1 MTRVRAAF
9 ARGSHSELPRTSE
22 GRFAAVAAVIAEG
35 VGGPELLFILRAEHP
50 DDPWSGHMAFPGGR
64 VEPGETPGT
73 GVRRETLE
81 EVGVDLDRDAIPLGR
96 LSDLAAIGRGRPM
109 GLVIVPFVFELTA
122 RGPMVTNHEVEE
134 IVWVPLA
141 FLAERANRSTMTW
154 HHGGAEIALPCYRW
168 QGRVIW
174 GLTFAMVD
182 ELLECIEGEAE
193 KVRR

>member
-9 ARGSHSELPRTSE
+9 ARGSHTELPSSAE
-22 GRFAAVAAVIAEG
+22 SRFAAVAAVIAEG
-35 VGGPELLFILRAEHP
+35 ARGPDLLFILRAEHP

-64 VEPGETPGT
+64 VEQGETPASA
-73 GVRRETLE
+73 VRREVLE
-81 EVGVDLDRDAIPLGR
+81 EVGLDLDRDAAPLGR

-122 RGPMVTNHEVEE
+122 RTPLITNHEVEE
-134 IVWVPLA
+134 VVWVPLS
-141 FLAERANRSTMTW
+141 FLAERSSRSTTAW
-154 HHGGAEIALPCYRW
+154 HHGGAEITLPCYRW

-182 ELLECIEGEAE
+182 ELLERLEGEE
-193 KVRR
+193 